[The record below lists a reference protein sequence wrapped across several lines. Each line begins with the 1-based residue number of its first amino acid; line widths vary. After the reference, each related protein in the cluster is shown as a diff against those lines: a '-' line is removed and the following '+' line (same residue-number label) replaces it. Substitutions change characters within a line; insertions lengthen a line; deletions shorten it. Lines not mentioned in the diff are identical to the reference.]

1 MTSKEI
7 KLYSNLKTNGDPFHH
22 LDNINAPEPKREPIS
37 GTPKG
42 DSPETERMLQVAWCA
57 GLFDGDG
64 CIVISKQKQPG
75 RKNFSYRLTL
85 SLVQNCYVTVDH
97 FRSVLGIP
105 HCLVEI
111 RRKIQH
117 NRQIYDLRF
126 DGLHSVAALRLLMP
140 FLVRKAVE
148 AQAALDFWVAGSMG
162 VLPGRNGLAAE
173 VWVTRERY
181 YKKLRKLK

>member
-1 MTSKEI
+1 M
-7 KLYSNLKTNGDPFHH
+7 YSNLKISGDPFHH
-22 LDNINAPEPKREPIS
+22 LDTIATAP
-37 GTPKG
+37 GQVVATATTKG
-42 DSPETERMLQVAWCA
+42 DSPVTDRMLQIAWCA
-57 GLFDGDG
+57 GMFDGDG
-64 CIVISKQKQPG
+64 CVIISKQRQPG

-85 SLVQNCYVTVDH
+85 SLVQNCYATVNH
-97 FRSVLGIP
+97 FRTVLGLP

-126 DGLHSVAALRLLMP
+126 DGLHSVAALRLLTP
-140 FLVRKAVE
+140 FLIRKSVE

-173 VWVTRERY
+173 VWLTRERY